1 MKFKSYKSEVVD
13 VAEKGIVTIAISKFN
28 TEDMGGD
35 IVRKGAFMKTFKE
48 DNGRIKHVIDHQ
60 LKASAIVGLPIK
72 MYESDTHAVVESA
85 LNLEKEISRDLFS
98 DYKFFKEHGKSLE
111 HSFGYLT
118 TKQGSLKL
126 KGEEIL
132 ELKMYEYTTTAV
144 GMMADTPLLSLKS
157 FDVSALE
164 QYLRKY
170 DVSDNKGKQI
180 EGIIMQIK
188 AMAMGNGADME
199 FIDRMIP
206 HHQMAIE
213 MVNEFQGKVK
223 NTTLIKI
230 MQNIVSSQTAEIDKM
245 NMIKKEPSND
255 TPVNEPMGKSL
266 IKLNELL
273 KTKNIFN

>member
-72 MYESDTHAVVESA
+72 MYESDTHAVVESH

-118 TKQGSLKL
+118 TKQGSMKL

-132 ELKMYEYTTTAV
+132 ELKMYEYTTTAI

-157 FDVSALE
+157 DDIPMLE
-164 QYLRKY
+164 NYLRKY
-170 DVSDNKGKQI
+170 DVSNTKGKLI
-180 EGIIMQIK
+180 EEIILKIK
-188 AMAMGNGADME
+188 S
-199 FIDRMIP
+199 
-206 HHQMAIE
+206 
-213 MVNEFQGKVK
+213 
-223 NTTLIKI
+223 L
-230 MQNIVSSQTAEIDKM
+230 
-245 NMIKKEPSND
+245 KEPSTD
-255 TPVNEPMGKSL
+255 TLSIEPTLSL
-266 IKLNELL
+266 GKLNELL

>member
-60 LKASAIVGLPIK
+60 LKASAIVGLPTK
-72 MYESDTHAVVESA
+72 MYESDTHAVVESH

-118 TKQGSLKL
+118 TKQGNLKL

-132 ELKMYEYTTTAV
+132 ELKMYEYTTTAI

-157 FDVSALE
+157 DDIQMLE
-164 QYLRKY
+164 DYLRKY
-170 DVSDNKGKQI
+170 DVSNKKGKQI
-180 EGIIMQIK
+180 EEIILKIK
-188 AMAMGNGADME
+188 S
-199 FIDRMIP
+199 
-206 HHQMAIE
+206 
-213 MVNEFQGKVK
+213 
-223 NTTLIKI
+223 L
-230 MQNIVSSQTAEIDKM
+230 
-245 NMIKKEPSND
+245 KEPSID
-255 TPVNEPMGKSL
+255 TLVNEPGSPLM
-266 IKLNELL
+266 KLNELL